1 MVALQLGAVE
11 EKANGIPRP
20 GSESRRRRTHWQPQ
34 RRLFLPVRQGQ
45 SQRIRRN
52 SKLELGY
59 R

>member
-1 MVALQLGAVE
+1 MSSARIWQLGGRELGPTVSLGPALNLVDV
-11 EKANGIPRP
+11 ARATLNHFCQ
-20 GSESRRRRTHWQPQ
+20 S
-34 RRLFLPVRQGQ
+34 GQ